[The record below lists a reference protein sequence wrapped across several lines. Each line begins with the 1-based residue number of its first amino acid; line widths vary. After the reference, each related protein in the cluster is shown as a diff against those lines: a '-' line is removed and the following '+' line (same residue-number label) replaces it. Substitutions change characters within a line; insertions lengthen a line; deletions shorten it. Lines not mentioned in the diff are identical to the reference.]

1 LPDQRKS
8 HYLHISISLSDRID
22 VISTRQLRY
31 FEALA
36 RFEHFGRAAEHCA
49 VTQPALSMQIIQLE
63 RELGVTLVERRP
75 NGATLTGAGQEVA
88 RRAAEILLGLRGLA
102 DFAASCQAPLST
114 SLRLG
119 VIPTVAPYLL
129 PLLLPHLRDRHP
141 GLELLVR
148 ETLTGTL
155 VADLLAAGL
164 DLLLVALPVDHPDIE
179 TMVIGEDRFLLAV
192 PAGRPGEADAR
203 VSLDSLDGERL
214 QAGSPGGCGNARRV
228 EPRDAGAPGRQRL
241 RRHAATGDQ
250 RSLRVAARR
259 HPAAALRRSRARTR
273 PRPCLAKILAA
284 QTGVHPFR
292 RSDPAGLAR
301 LRRARAAARC
311 DLTQRLPGE
320 DAHLSPARAGREEGR
335 CPRRRP

>member
-1 LPDQRKS
+1 LRDQRKS
-8 HYLHISISLSDRID
+8 HYLRISISLSDRID

-75 NGATLTGAGQEVA
+75 NGAVLTGAGQEVA

-102 DFAASCQAPLST
+102 EFAASCQAPLS
-114 SLRLG
+114 SPLRLG

-129 PLLLPHLRDRHP
+129 PLLLPHLRDQYP

-155 VADLLAAGL
+155 VADLVETGL

-192 PAGRPGEADAR
+192 PAGRPGEFNAR
-203 VSLDSLDGERL
+203 VSLDALDGERL
-214 QAGSPGGCGNARRV
+214 LLLDEGHCLRDQALAACRLAPREGAGTLGASSLATLVHLVASGFGVTLLPEISGPYESQRGGIRLLRFADPEPRRV
-228 EPRDAGAPGRQRL
+228 LGLAW
-241 RRHAATGDQ
+241 
-250 RSLRVAARR
+250 
-259 HPAAALRRSRARTR
+259 RRSS
-273 PRPCLAKILAA
+273 PRKLEFTLFGEVIREVWSGSGEPA
-284 QTGVHPFR
+284 QRNAVT
-292 RSDPAGLAR
+292 
-301 LRRARAAARC
+301 
-311 DLTQRLPGE
+311 
-320 DAHLSPARAGREEGR
+320 
-335 CPRRRP
+335 